1 MVRLYVAKYDVN
13 LSNKRVKTACSNICE
28 FQTIFSYP
36 KYTFY
41 IINNY
46 EQRAANNKSYNNNKK
61 TITL

>member
-13 LSNKRVKTACSNICE
+13 LSNKRVKTACSNFCE
-28 FQTIFSYP
+28 FQTIFSCP

-46 EQRAANNKSYNNNKK
+46 EQRANNKSYNNNKR